1 MAWRPRAL
9 RRPGDAR
16 PTHRARVE
24 SARVLGCCTLLTTS
38 ILHKAAQGRRLTE
51 RGEAAVAGGRSQ
63 RQQQSQNDSSHLA
76 LRDDAAAPTPRA
88 LAERSPRNSST
99 RQDLARR
106 RELGSMWQT
115 SRLRLVQADAEQ
127 STARSRASNS
137 CSPRTQ
143 LASCSL
149 PPRPAVARP
158 ARLFLPCERP
168 CIISPLV
175 CPCAVCPSQARAR
188 CMHAP
193 FLLPRSSL
201 PLPPSLPPSLAV
213 CAHRLA
219 AERQGGRG
227 GTTPTRR
234 D

>member
-1 MAWRPRAL
+1 MA
-9 RRPGDAR
+9 G
-16 PTHRARVE
+16 
-24 SARVLGCCTLLTTS
+24 S
-38 ILHKAAQGRRLTE
+38 
-51 RGEAAVAGGRSQ
+51 RGQ
-63 RQQQSQNDSSHLA
+63 QQQQSQNDSSHLA

-115 SRLRLVQADAEQ
+115 SRLRLQAD

-143 LASCSL
+143 LAVASCSS
-149 PPRPAVARP
+149 PPRLAVARP

-201 PLPPSLPPSLAV
+201 PLPLSLPPSLAV